1 MQNIVSYDRILVLS
15 VSLSLATKASNR
27 HYRDRAARFLFCF
40 FFSVAK
46 TSLSRAISLVSS
58 DRDLLLHPIRPYD
71 VKNVDGIIGGILF
84 SFFFSPLFLAF
95 FPPFLFSPLRLIAKI
110 LV

>member
-27 HYRDRAARFLFCF
+27 HYRDRAARFLFCL

-46 TSLSRAISLVSS
+46 TSLAGDFVSS
-58 DRDLLLHPIRPYD
+58 TATSSLRPIRPYD
-71 VKNVDGIIGGILF
+71 VKNVERNYRRDSLL
-84 SFFFSPLFLAF
+84 FFFSLFLAF
-95 FPPFLFSPLRLIAKI
+95 FPPLLFSPLRLIAKI